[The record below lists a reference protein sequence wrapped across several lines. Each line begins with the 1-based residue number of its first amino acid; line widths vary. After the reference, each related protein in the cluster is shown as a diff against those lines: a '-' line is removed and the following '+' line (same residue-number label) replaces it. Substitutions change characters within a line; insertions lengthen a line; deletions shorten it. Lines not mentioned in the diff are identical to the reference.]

1 MASIASGGEKARL
14 MLALKMAPVMTD
26 NYAITRPNREFTCGG
41 ISVFDEV
48 DSGVGGRVGARIG
61 HALRRL
67 TTTGSQQVLCVTHL
81 PQVAACGDTH
91 LIVSKSPD
99 DDDDGRTT
107 IDIRRIDSR
116 DSRVEEISQ
125 MLGIGDIEGRESAN
139 RLVDEAIAAFS

>member
-1 MASIASGGEKARL
+1 M
-14 MLALKMAPVMTD
+14 
-26 NYAITRPNREFTCGG
+26 ITRARALLARSPAVASPSFTNSPPPSALASA
-41 ISVFDEV
+41 IPPPTPVTA
-48 DSGVGGRVGARIG
+48 GARIG

-99 DDDDGRTT
+99 DDADGRTT

-125 MLGIGDIEGRESAN
+125 MLGIGDVEGRESAN
-139 RLVDEAIAAFS
+139 RLVDEAVAAFS